1 MKLASRQLT
10 RRLGLILV
18 PAAAALALAAAAAAL
33 TAEGNTVLLGVGD
46 FAHVVG
52 PDGPNGIVCGRSRG
66 ATPATSIE
74 CYLADPKGVHPKTFS
89 GFISDEATVI
99 FYYDQNLNYHLVWQ
113 HANPSVI
120 GGGLHP
126 DGMIKNTT
134 RMVQSTNAQSG
145 AERTLRVGD
154 SAIVRGSDLHCL
166 LAPDARPVGSV
177 ECYIRDAN
185 TASHVAQGS
194 YSIFLTPHAVDVYRY
209 GTGGP
214 RRVFLRSEP

>member
-1 MKLASRQLT
+1 MKLVSQQPT

-18 PAAAALALAAAAAAL
+18 LAAAALALAAGAAAL
-33 TAEGNTVLLGVGD
+33 TTAGNTVLLGVGD

-52 PDGPNGIVCGRSRG
+52 PDGPNGIVCGRSPG

-74 CYLADPKGVHPKTFS
+74 CYLADPKGVHPSTFS

-99 FYYDQNLNYHLVWQ
+99 FYYDENLKYHLVWQ

-120 GGGLHP
+120 GGGLHL
-126 DGMIKNTT
+126 DGVIKNTT
-134 RMVQSTNAQSG
+134 RTLQSTNAQSG
-145 AERTLRVGD
+145 SERTLRVGD

-185 TASHVAQGS
+185 TTSHVVQGS
-194 YSIFLTPHAVDVYRY
+194 YSILLTPHSIAVYRY
-209 GTGGP
+209 QQGSP
-214 RRVFLRSEP
+214 RRVFFRSEP